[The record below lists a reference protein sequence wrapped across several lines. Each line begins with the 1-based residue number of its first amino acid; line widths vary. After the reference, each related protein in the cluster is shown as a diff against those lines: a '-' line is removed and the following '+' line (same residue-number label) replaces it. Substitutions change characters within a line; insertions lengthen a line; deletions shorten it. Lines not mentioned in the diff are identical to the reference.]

1 MIKMGSKWG
10 KNKTCSF
17 SAQLILIESLRS
29 SFQNFIFQI
38 GYDISKLNVFMN
50 YHFWLRWT
58 VLRAHFKFS
67 YLMLVMIY
75 QDRSFLCTINAHVNL
90 NLRGLVFFKLR
101 SLCEAEKYN
110 IMSYVSVSWL
120 LLVLTISITKC
131 KHCLWASNS

>member
-1 MIKMGSKWG
+1 MGSKWG

-90 NLRGLVFFKLR
+90 NLRGLVFFNWEVYVKQR
-101 SLCEAEKYN
+101 N
-110 IMSYVSVSWL
+110 I
-120 LLVLTISITKC
+120 ISCRMLAYHDYFLYWRYLSQNVNIAFGQVI
-131 KHCLWASNS
+131 HRLS